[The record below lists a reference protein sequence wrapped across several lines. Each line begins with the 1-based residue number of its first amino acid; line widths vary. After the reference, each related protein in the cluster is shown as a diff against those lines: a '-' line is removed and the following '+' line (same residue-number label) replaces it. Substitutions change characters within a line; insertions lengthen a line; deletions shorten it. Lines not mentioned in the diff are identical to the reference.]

1 MPIIPM
7 IGMLQGV
14 ITLKDSPIMVI
25 DVHGVGYNVFVSRAL
40 FAAHQVG
47 ETVKLYTHTYI
58 RDDALEL
65 YGFSS
70 PEDLK
75 LFQMLIN
82 VSGVGCKSALGIF
95 SIGQRVDIVNAII
108 KGDVGFFTA
117 VPRLG
122 RKNAQKIIIELKN
135 KLGGV
140 DDLALSDEVTNE
152 QQEAIAAL
160 KNFGFTHYEAQNA
173 IRKITGDGLK
183 TEEIIRLAL
192 KELGK

>member
-1 MPIIPM
+1 M

-25 DVHGVGYNVFVSRAL
+25 DVHGVGYNVFVSHAL

-95 SIGQRVDIVNAII
+95 SIGQRGDIVNAII

-122 RKNAQKIIIELKN
+122 KKNAQKIIIELKN

-140 DDLALSDEVTNE
+140 DDLDLSDEVTNE

-160 KNFGFTHYEAQNA
+160 KNFGFTHHEAQNA
-173 IRKITGDGLK
+173 IRKITGDGLT

>member
-1 MPIIPM
+1 M
-7 IGMLQGV
+7 IGMLQGI

-25 DVHGVGYNVFVSRAL
+25 DVHGVGYNVFVSHGV

-58 RDDALEL
+58 RDDAIEL
-65 YGFSS
+65 YGFPS

-95 SIGQRVDIVNAII
+95 SIGQRGDIVNAII

-122 RKNAQKIIIELKN
+122 KKNAQKIIIELKN

-140 DDLALSDEVTNE
+140 DDLDLTEEITNE
-152 QQEAIAAL
+152 QQEAIVAL
-160 KNFGFTHYEAQNA
+160 RNFGFTPYEAEQA

-183 TEEIIRLAL
+183 TEELIRLAL

>member
-1 MPIIPM
+1 M

-25 DVHGVGYNVFVSRAL
+25 DVHGVGYNVFVSHGV
-40 FAAHQVG
+40 FAAYQVG

-75 LFQMLIN
+75 LFKMLIN

-95 SIGQRVDIVNAII
+95 SIGQRGDIVNAII

-122 RKNAQKIIIELKN
+122 KKNAQKIIIELKN

-140 DDLALSDEVTNE
+140 DDLDLSDEVTNE
-152 QQEAIAAL
+152 QEEAIAAL
-160 KNFGFTHYEAQNA
+160 KNFGFTHYEAEKA

>member
-1 MPIIPM
+1 M

-14 ITLKDSPIMVI
+14 IALKDSPVMVI
-25 DVHGVGYNVFVSRAL
+25 DVHGVGYNVFVSHAV
-40 FAAHQVG
+40 FAKHQVG
-47 ETVKLYTHTYI
+47 ENVKLYTYTHI
-58 RDDALEL
+58 REDALEL

-75 LFQMLIN
+75 LFQMLIS

-95 SIGQRVDIVNAII
+95 SVGSRIDIINAIV
-108 KGDVGFFTA
+108 KGNVGFFTA

-122 RKNAQKIIIELKN
+122 KKNAQKIIIELKN
-135 KLGGV
+135 KLGGIE
-140 DDLALSDEVTNE
+140 DLDLSEGVTHE

-160 KNFGFTHYEAQNA
+160 KSFGFTSFEAEQA
-173 IRKITGDGLK
+173 IRNIARSGLK
-183 TEEIIRLAL
+183 TEEIVKLAL